1 MFCNLPSDRQD
12 PCSQSSLT
20 PRKACMCRRARRR
33 SGTRPRPGR
42 KTIPPMP
49 ANGQQVLKTKI
60 CHSCQSHSGQSQI
73 KKSSCVGLLAEIL
86 ITWQSSAEETPV
98 CIWTGLP
105 GGREQ
110 LRGTN
115 LLQVSYA
122 DPAQSSRV
130 GGAPP
135 DTVPQLERKSP
146 LPASLI
152 RLHSLN
158 S

>member
-1 MFCNLPSDRQD
+1 MQEVPNYRHVS
-12 PCSQSSLT
+12 
-20 PRKACMCRRARRR
+20 K
-33 SGTRPRPGR
+33 
-42 KTIPPMP
+42 P
-49 ANGQQVLKTKI
+49 ANRLVYIDIYLFFI
-60 CHSCQSHSGQSQI
+60 YC
-73 KKSSCVGLLAEIL
+73 IL

-122 DPAQSSRV
+122 DPAQSSRA

-146 LPASLI
+146 LTASFI